1 MNVLQLTKDELMGEP
16 EARTLVMNKSIMS
29 FNVKITEKTANL
41 NTGNKFDYDNVL
53 YEIMNR
59 ESVDAP
65 INYIKLNCVKK
76 ASNPV

>member
-41 NTGNKFDYDNVL
+41 NTGNKFYYDNVL

-76 ASNPV
+76 ASNPA

>member
-1 MNVLQLTKDELMGEP
+1 MNVLELTKDELMGEP

-29 FNVKITEKTANL
+29 FNVRITEKTANL
-41 NTGNKFDYDNVL
+41 NTGNKFDYDNVS

-65 INYIKLNCVKK
+65 VNYIKLNCIRKIT
-76 ASNPV
+76 NPV

>member
-1 MNVLQLTKDELMGEP
+1 MNILELTKDELIGEP

-41 NTGNKFDYDNVL
+41 NTGNKFDYDNIS

-59 ESVDAP
+59 ESVEAP
-65 INYIKLNCVKK
+65 VSYIKLNCIRKVAKP
-76 ASNPV
+76 A

>member
-1 MNVLQLTKDELMGEP
+1 
-16 EARTLVMNKSIMS
+16 MS

-41 NTGNKFDYDNVL
+41 NTGNRFDYDNVL

-65 INYIKLNCVKK
+65 VNYIKLNCVKK
-76 ASNPV
+76 IANPV